1 MKLFGG
7 AVEAYGRV
15 RAHLGEGKESLEV
28 VTWAGCSQ
36 MQAIERAMLV
46 SVYVTA
52 LRVVLLVVL
61 AESA

>member
-1 MKLFGG
+1 M
-7 AVEAYGRV
+7 EAYGRV